1 MSAPSSP
8 VVHIQAAIIGAP
20 QDLPAVAAEGD
31 AEHAEL
37 EVTCNMARLTQGGI
51 QKVFSSILISTH
63 KLNNIETIN
72 DSQESGSFQPQT
84 HLLVHV

>member
-1 MSAPSSP
+1 MRVTAWYLGLARLGPGVSWA
-8 VVHIQAAIIGAP
+8 VRGDHQE
-20 QDLPAVAAEGD
+20 QDP
-31 AEHAEL
+31 
-37 EVTCNMARLTQGGI
+37 VTCNMARLTQGGI

-72 DSQESGSFQPQT
+72 DSQESIQKVPVGSSQQQT